1 MAETTTKSEIDPALL
16 PYLTTGLQRAEQLFL
31 TGQQPE
37 FFPGQ
42 TYVTPSA
49 ATQEAIAQQE
59 AIARGG
65 SPLLQQAQQAYTQA
79 LQGVGQTAGGAFLQ
93 GSPYQQA
100 MIEAAT
106 RPLTQRFTE
115 QVIPGI
121 SSLYSRAGRYGSG
134 TMERALGTASEQFGR
149 ALGDVS
155 TNIAYQD
162 YARERALQEQARMQ
176 QAALAQSAP
185 SMYAQQF
192 IPSQQLAQVGA
203 AQEQLAAL
211 PLQEQMSRFQFQQQ
225 LPYEQLSGYLSA
237 VYGTPLGRF
246 GTQTMQYPQNQL
258 MNTAAGAGLGYV
270 GGQMLGSFLNKT
282 PFSLT
287 SPSGYGIGGGLL
299 GAASSFF

>member
-16 PYLTTGLQRAEQLFL
+16 PYLTTGLERAQQLFL
-31 TGQQPE
+31 TGQQPQ

-42 TYVTPSA
+42 TYVSPSA

-59 AIARGG
+59 AIARAG
-65 SPLLQQAQQAYTQA
+65 SPVLQQAQQAYTQA

-106 RPLTQRFTE
+106 RPLTQQFQQ

-121 SSLYSRAGRYGSG
+121 SSQFSAAGRYGSG
-134 TMERALGTASEQFGR
+134 AMERALGSASEQFGR

-162 YARERALQEQARMQ
+162 YARERGLQEQARLQ
-176 QAALAQSAP
+176 QAALAQAAP

-203 AQEQLAAL
+203 AQEQIAAL
-211 PLQEQMSRFQFQQQ
+211 PLQEQMARYSFAQQ

-246 GTQTMQYPQNQL
+246 GTQTMQYPQNL
-258 MNTAAGAGLGYV
+258 MNAAAGAGLGYV
-270 GGQMLGSFLNKT
+270 GGQALGSFLGGT

-287 SPSGYGIGGGLL
+287 SPSAYGIGGGLL
-299 GAASSFF
+299 GGALSFL